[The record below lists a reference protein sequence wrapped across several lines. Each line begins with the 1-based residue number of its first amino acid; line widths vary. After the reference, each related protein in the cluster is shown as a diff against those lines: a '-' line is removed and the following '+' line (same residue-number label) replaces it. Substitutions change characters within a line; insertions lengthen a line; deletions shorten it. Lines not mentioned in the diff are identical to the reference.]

1 MAITISTKRKK
12 KKKKRKRRRNSLAA
26 AVCRASVIGALVL
39 LGSAV
44 WLQAASKKK
53 DREAVAILAGTVFQS
68 SGRSLPGARV
78 EAVAQGDAKAKGSAS
93 TDAQGD
99 FAIRVPAG
107 RGTYVI
113 TATAKGF
120 QPSQKTVE
128 VYADEKVRAN
138 LILSP
143 EPRN

>member
-1 MAITISTKRKK
+1 MATTTSR
-12 KKKKRKRRRNSLAA
+12 KRKRRKRTRLTRLAA
-26 AVCRASVIGALVL
+26 ALTAWVL
-39 LGSAV
+39 LCGVS
-44 WLQAASKKK
+44 LQAASKKK

-68 SGRSLPGARV
+68 SGRSLAGAKV
-78 EAVAQGDAKAKGSAS
+78 EAVAQGDAETKGSVS

-107 RGTYVI
+107 RGTYVV

-120 QPSQKTVE
+120 QPAQKTVE
-128 VYADEKVRAN
+128 VYADEKVRTN

-143 EPRN
+143 EPR

>member
-1 MAITISTKRKK
+1 MPSAARLAVTAIA
-12 KKKKRKRRRNSLAA
+12 LA
-26 AVCRASVIGALVL
+26 L
-39 LGSAV
+39 LGGVV
-44 WLQAASKKK
+44 WLQGASKKK

-68 SGRSLPGARV
+68 SGRSLPGAKV
-78 EAVAQGDAKAKGSAS
+78 EAVAQDDAKTKGSAS

-99 FAIRVPAG
+99 YAIRVPAG
-107 RGTYVI
+107 RGTYVV
-113 TATAKGF
+113 TASAKGF
-120 QPSQKTVE
+120 QPAQKTVE